1 MSRATGPGSLALL
14 LFPGTLIAYFGFNS
28 GGLFEL
34 TTAFGTLLVL
44 AVILVYIASARE
56 PLAGLSPLG
65 AIACGALALFALWT
79 LLSSNWSHSSGR
91 ALIAF
96 DRALL
101 YLAILALFA
110 CMRRSLERYRWLLRG
125 LLAAAVAISLVA
137 LTSRLLP
144 ALLPTTPGPVSDR
157 LSYPLTYWNTFALL
171 VGFACIL
178 AAHHT
183 SDEREPAAVRIGAAA
198 ALPLLAATLLLTF
211 SRGAIAV
218 TVFSVA
224 VYIVLARPR
233 GLLGGALAALP
244 AIAIALVH
252 TYSASLIHPGTP
264 LTPAAIDQAHHLAL
278 ILGACAVGAGIL
290 RALSLTIDARVARLP
305 APSPRAIRVAR
316 VAAVSFSAL
325 VLAGFV
331 VGGGVSALHRQYEN
345 FVNDTHTTSG
355 IEGQPGRLLAVGNDG
370 RLPLWNVARDD
381 AFGADAL
388 KGTGA
393 GTYQLQWQ
401 RHRSENHERLYAY
414 SLYFETIGELGLVGG
429 LLLAI
434 CLLTILLGI
443 GLRLRGPGRP
453 VYAAGFAV
461 TIAWLLHAGV
471 DIDWQTPA
479 VCVPVFALGGLALA
493 RPSEG
498 EYRETEPERTGAPS
512 RLEALARLSTGAVR
526 PLLALICLAIAVVP
540 AQIAIAQSHLHDS
553 IEALN
558 AGSCSRVRSDAN
570 DAISAIGIGPRP
582 YEVLAMCAARDGDPA
597 AALRWA
603 KAGVARDPN
612 SWEPHYVLGLAQ
624 GSAGADPRP
633 AIAAAEKLNPRSQ
646 LLQEAATKLDHIP
659 PKQWRSVTLSLPF
672 AFY

>member
-14 LFPGTLIAYFGFNS
+14 LFPGALLVYFGFNS

-34 TTAFGTLLVL
+34 TTAFGALLVL
-44 AVILVYIASARE
+44 AVILICIAGARE

-125 LLAAAVAISLVA
+125 LLAGSVVIA
-137 LTSRLLP
+137 LAGLASRLLP
-144 ALLPTTPGPVSDR
+144 ALLPTTPGLVSDR

-218 TVFSVA
+218 TVFSLA

-244 AIAIALVH
+244 ATAIALVH
-252 TYSASLIHPGTP
+252 TYSASLIHAGTP
-264 LTPAAIDQAHHLAL
+264 LTPAAIDQGHQLAL
-278 ILGACAVGAGIL
+278 VLGACAVGAGIL
-290 RALSLTIDARVARLP
+290 RALALTIDARVARLP
-305 APSPRAIRVAR
+305 APSARAMRVAR
-316 VAAVSFSAL
+316 VAAVGLGVL

-355 IEGQPGRLLAVGNDG
+355 IEGQPDRLLAVGNDG

-381 AFGADAL
+381 AFGADPL

-434 CLLTILLGI
+434 CLLTVLVGI

-453 VYAAGFAV
+453 VYAAGLAI

-479 VCVPVFALGGLALA
+479 VCVPIFALGGLALA
-493 RPSEG
+493 RPSE
-498 EYRETEPERTGAPS
+498 RTETEPERAGAPS
-512 RLEALARLSTGAVR
+512 WLETLARLSSGAAR

-553 IEALN
+553 IDALN
-558 AGSCSRVRSDAN
+558 ANSCSQARSDAN
-570 DAISAIGIGPRP
+570 DAISTIGIGPRP
-582 YEVLAMCAARDGDPA
+582 YEVLAMCAARAGNTDA
-597 AALRWA
+597 AVREADT
-603 KAGVARDPN
+603 GVARDPDN
-612 SWEPHYVLGLAQ
+612 WEPHYVLALAQ
-624 GSAGADPRP
+624 GAAGADPSLQ
-633 AIAAAEKLNPRSQ
+633 IAAAEKLNPRSQ
-646 LLQEAATKLDHIP
+646 LLEEAAAELHHTP
-659 PKQWRSVTLSLPF
+659 PKQWRSATLSLPF

>member
-1 MSRATGPGSLALL
+1 MSRATGPGALALL
-14 LFPGTLIAYFGFNS
+14 LFPGALLAYFAFNS

-34 TTAFGTLLVL
+34 TTAFGALLVL
-44 AVILVYIASARE
+44 AVILICLAGARE

-65 AIACGALALFALWT
+65 ALACAALALFALWM

-91 ALIAF
+91 ALVAF

-101 YLAILALFA
+101 YLAILTLFA
-110 CMRRSLERYRWLLRG
+110 CMRRSLQRYRWLLRG
-125 LLAAAVAISLVA
+125 LLAGSVLIA
-137 LTSRLLP
+137 LTGLISRLLP

-218 TVFSVA
+218 TVLGAA

-233 GLLGGALAALP
+233 GLLGGALAACP
-244 AIAIALVH
+244 AIAIAVAS
-252 TYSASLIHPGTP
+252 TYSASLVHAGTP
-264 LTPAAIDQAHHLAL
+264 LVPAAIDQAHHLAL
-278 ILGACAVGAGIL
+278 VLGACALGAGIL
-290 RALSLTIDARVARLP
+290 RALALGVDGWATRLP
-305 APSPRAIRVAR
+305 APAPAAMRAAKL
-316 VAAVSFSAL
+316 AAASLGAL
-325 VLAGFV
+325 VLAAFV
-331 VGGGVSALHRQYEN
+331 VAGGASAVHRQYEN
-345 FVNDTHTTSG
+345 FVNDTHTVSGTSSQG
-355 IEGQPGRLLAVGNDG
+355 ARLLSVGNDG
-370 RLPLWNVARDD
+370 RLPLWEVARDD
-381 AFGADAL
+381 AFSADPL
-388 KGTGA
+388 KGSGA

-401 RHRSENHERLYAY
+401 RHRAEGHERLYAY

-429 LLLAI
+429 FLLAA
-434 CLLTILLGI
+434 CLLAILLGI

-461 TIAWLLHAGV
+461 TVAWLIHAGV

-493 RPSEG
+493 RPREG
-498 EYRETEPERTGAPS
+498 AEAGTERTWSPGWLETLS
-512 RLEALARLSTGAVR
+512 RLSATGAR

-553 IEALN
+553 IDALN
-558 AGSCSRVRSDAN
+558 AGACSRARSNAD

-582 YEVLAMCAARDGDPA
+582 YEVLAMCAARDGDTGA
-597 AALRWA
+597 AVRQAQLA
-603 KAGVARDPN
+603 VANDPQ
-612 SWEPHYVLGLAQ
+612 SWEPHYVLALAQ
-624 GSAGADPRP
+624 GAAGADPSP
-633 AIAAAEKLNPRSQ
+633 QIAAAEKLNPRSQ
-646 LLQEAATKLDHIP
+646 LLEEAAAELRHTP
-659 PKQWRSVTLSLPF
+659 PKQWRSATLSLPF